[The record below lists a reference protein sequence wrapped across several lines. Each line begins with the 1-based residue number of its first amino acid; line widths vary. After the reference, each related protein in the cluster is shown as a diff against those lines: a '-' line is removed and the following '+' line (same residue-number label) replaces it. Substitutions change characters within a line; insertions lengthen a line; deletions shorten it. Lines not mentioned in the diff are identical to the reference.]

1 MKPGAA
7 QIVRCECHRLAMPEV
22 GIICAHAA
30 SPRKLEKELA
40 RLLAGQAA
48 DDVLGVSHWT
58 ATVSTKQS
66 GGIWNGARQ
75 AHKREYSAV
84 VLVRAH

>member
-1 MKPGAA
+1 
-7 QIVRCECHRLAMPEV
+7 MPDV
-22 GIICAHAA
+22 AVICAHAA

-40 RLLAGQAA
+40 RLLARQAPNE
-48 DDVLGVSHWT
+48 VLAVSHWT

-66 GGIWNGARQ
+66 GGIWSGARH
-75 AHKREYSAV
+75 AHKLEYSAV

>member
-1 MKPGAA
+1 MRPRVLS
-7 QIVRCECHRLAMPEV
+7 VRCECHRSAMPDV
-22 GIICAHAA
+22 GVICAHAA

-40 RLLAGQAA
+40 RLLARQAP
-48 DDVLGVSHWT
+48 DEVLAVSHWT

-66 GGIWNGARQ
+66 GGIWSGARQ
-75 AHKREYSAV
+75 AHKLEYSAV

>member
-1 MKPGAA
+1 MRPRALS
-7 QIVRCECHRLAMPEV
+7 VRCECHRLAMRDV
-22 GIICAHAA
+22 GVICAHAA

-48 DDVLGVSHWT
+48 DEVLGVSHWT

-66 GGIWNGARQ
+66 GGIWSSARQ
-75 AHKREYSAV
+75 AHKLEYSAV
-84 VLVRAH
+84 VLVRTH

>member
-1 MKPGAA
+1 
-7 QIVRCECHRLAMPEV
+7 MPDV
-22 GIICAHAA
+22 GVICAHAA

-48 DDVLGVSHWT
+48 EDVLGISHWT

-66 GGIWNGARQ
+66 GGI
-75 AHKREYSAV
+75 
-84 VLVRAH
+84 